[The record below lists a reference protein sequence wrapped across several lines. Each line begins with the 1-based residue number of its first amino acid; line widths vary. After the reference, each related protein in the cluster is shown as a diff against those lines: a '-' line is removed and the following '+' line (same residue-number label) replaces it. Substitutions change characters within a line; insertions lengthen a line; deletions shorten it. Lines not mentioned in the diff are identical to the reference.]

1 MATLV
6 SSLPGDKSSAFMYVY
21 DNRNSLDGNLMTR
34 IQVQAAKEKGWKV
47 YKYDESAEQ
56 WVEYAG
62 DIVYA
67 DANGDGEVTV
77 EDVKAVCAYIL
88 GLEPTPFEVESADV
102 SNDGDVNI
110 EDVTRL
116 IELVK
121 APL

>member
-6 SSLPGDKSSAFMYVY
+6 EKLPQTTEGWMEVY
-21 DNRNSLDGNLMTR
+21 YDEAPDGNLMTR
-34 IQVQAAKEKGWKV
+34 IQALAAKEKGWEVLKW
-47 YKYDESAEQ
+47 DESAGD

-77 EDVKAVCAYIL
+77 DDVNAVCAYIL
-88 GLEPTPFEVESADV
+88 GLLPDDQPFDEESADV
-102 SNDGDVNI
+102 SNDGTVDIV
-110 EDVTRL
+110 DLTRL

-121 APL
+121 E